1 MRDLSPTIAMTLV
14 LVAGA
19 LVGTTHA
26 QQDATAA
33 EFYVATDGDD
43 GWSGTLAS
51 PKADGSDGPFATIQR
66 ARDAVRKAK
75 AAKPAPYTILVRG
88 GVYRLREPIV
98 FTPEDSGTVKGV
110 ITYAAYPGERPVLS
124 GGRAIGGWTKGEGKI
139 WRAQIPE
146 VKAGE
151 WYFHQL
157 FVNGQRRTRARTPN
171 EGYLRTAGPRPEIKN
186 PRAERENPAAKIGFL
201 FKPGDFALPEDPD
214 DVNFFVYHSWTASL
228 HWVSSLGGHE
238 QLGLVGFTAP
248 SNWPIG
254 WWEREQ
260 RYYVENYRAALDAP
274 GEWYLDR
281 KTGVLHYWPLP
292 GEDLSAVVVEA
303 PVLRKLVRF
312 AGDYEKQQFV
322 EHIRLRGLSF
332 QHADWFVKDKGPA
345 DGQAA
350 AWLEAAVFAQ
360 GARYCTIEACEVAHV
375 GEYGFY
381 FERGCQHNLIQKCH
395 VHDLGAGG
403 VRLGHMS
410 SPRDHHEASERNV
423 VDNCIIHDGGCVF
436 RAGVGVWIGRSS
448 YNKISH
454 NVIRD
459 FDYTGISVG
468 WSWGYAPTTAHDNV
482 IEYNH
487 VANIGRG
494 VLSDMGGIYTL
505 GVSPGTVIRSNIF
518 HGIESYAY
526 GGWGLYTDE
535 GSSGIVMENNIV
547 YDTKTGGFHQHYGRD
562 NVVRNNILAFS
573 KEGQLQRTRQEPH
586 KSFTFER
593 NIVYFDNGQ
602 LFSGNWGDGQFEMDH
617 NVYWNAGGSDVTFT
631 GMSLAEWQATGFDQ
645 HSLIADPLFIDAA
658 NRDFRLK
665 PDSPA
670 LELGFQPIDRS
681 EIGLYGDEAWTSLGR
696 TLGE

>member
-1 MRDLSPTIAMTLV
+1 MRVPSLIMVLLV
-14 LVAGA
+14 LFLNAS
-19 LVGTTHA
+19 VGGSHA
-26 QQDATAA
+26 QQGAATAD
-33 EFYVATDGDD
+33 FYVATDGNDA
-43 GWSGTLAS
+43 WSGTLPS
-51 PKADGSDGPFATIQR
+51 PNADASDGPFATIHR

-75 AAKPAPYTILVRG
+75 AEQPRAYAVLVRG
-88 GVYRLREPIV
+88 GVYRLRESIV
-98 FTPEDSGTVKGV
+98 FTPEDCGTIKEV
-110 ITYAAYPGERPVLS
+110 ITYGAYPGEHPVIG
-124 GGRAIGGWTKGEGKI
+124 GGRAIGGWTKSAGEV
-139 WRAQIPE
+139 WTAQIPE

-171 EGYLRTAGPRPEIKN
+171 EGYLRTAGPLPEIKD
-186 PRAERENPAAKIGFL
+186 PHAERNNPDAKIGIL
-201 FKPGDFALPEDPD
+201 FKPGDFILPEERD
-214 DVNFFVYHSWTASL
+214 DVNFFVYQSWTASL
-228 HWVSSLGGHE
+228 HWVSSLGTHE
-238 QLGLVGFTAP
+238 ALGVVKFTAP
-248 SNWPIG
+248 ANWPIG

-281 KTGVLHYWPLP
+281 QTGVLHYWPLP
-292 GEDLSAVVVEA
+292 GEDMSAAVVEA

-312 AGDYEKQQFV
+312 AGDCGKQQFV

-350 AWLEAAVFAQ
+350 AWLEAAVFAR
-360 GARYCTIEACEVAHV
+360 GTRYCTIEACEVAHV
-375 GEYGFY
+375 GEYGIY

-410 SPRDHHEASERNV
+410 SPRNNDEASERNF
-423 VDNCIIHDGGCVF
+423 VDNCFIHDGGHVF

-448 YNKISH
+448 HNTISH
-454 NVIRD
+454 NVIRG

-468 WSWGYAPTTAHDNV
+468 WSWGYAPTTAHHNI

-487 VANIGRG
+487 VAHIGRG

-505 GVSPGTVIRSNIF
+505 GVSPGTVIRNNIF
-518 HGIESYAY
+518 HDIQSYAY

-535 GSSGIVMENNIV
+535 GSTGIVMENNIV
-547 YDTKTGGFHQHYGRD
+547 YNTKTGGFHQHYGRD

-573 KEGQLQRTRQEPH
+573 KEGQLQRSRQEPH

-602 LFSGNWGDGQFEMDH
+602 LLSGNWGNGNYEMD
-617 NVYWNAGGSDVTFT
+617 NNIYWDARSLDIPFAGMTF
-631 GMSLAEWQATGFDQ
+631 AEWQAKGFDQ
-645 HSLIADPLFIDAA
+645 HSRIADPLFVDAP

-670 LELGFQPIDRS
+670 LELGFQPIDAS
-681 EIGLYGDEAWTSLGR
+681 KIGLYGDEEWTSLAR
-696 TLGE
+696 TQRN